1 MKSSVKR
8 TICIAAVVVV
18 AVCAALA
25 AHFFP
30 ERSAGDIPDI
40 VRASADENGMAYFG
54 CKSDNDYA
62 GLALNRKDKTF
73 NFLQSYRFFVALSGS
88 YEENDDYLMLTAK
101 NAGTENKFTFK
112 KQKDGLEFL
121 PK

>member
-30 ERSAGDIPDI
+30 GRSAGDIPDI
-40 VRASADENGMAYFG
+40 VRASADEDDVNTREGRAVVHV
-54 CKSDNDYA
+54 NLHHLRLYA
-62 GLALNRKDKTF
+62 TPGHAALED
-73 NFLQSYRFFVALSGS
+73 
-88 YEENDDYLMLTAK
+88 ENVSRVSVQVQ
-101 NAGTENKFTFK
+101 EIRI
-112 KQKDGLEFL
+112 
-121 PK
+121 